1 MVDGG
6 RDARAS
12 DGLHYPLDGELGGH
26 VSRGHTRYSHKHCL
40 PRYSGLGPVR
50 GTLRAFIVYFYV
62 YTAVCRKGKTPVH
75 EPAHARKWDATDWR
89 LARQRIQLRTLKCT
103 TQKNQNANEESIRVY
118 SGQIRL
124 YIRTVYRHTRKA
136 RRRVDR
142 RRLDSGSGRGS
153 TQEPSCPRSR
163 ACCVASVRSQD
174 VRSRLR
180 LADAG
185 ALLFE
190 TRERLRVHGRVGLVC
205 HAGGTR

>member
-1 MVDGG
+1 MQEVG
-6 RDARAS
+6 RR
-12 DGLHYPLDGELGGH
+12 
-26 VSRGHTRYSHKHCL
+26 HTLAIGAPEDTIKIGAPEDTIKNSK
-40 PRYSGLGPVR
+40 
-50 GTLRAFIVYFYV
+50 VYN
-62 YTAVCRKGKTPVH
+62 
-75 EPAHARKWDATDWR
+75 
-89 LARQRIQLRTLKCT
+89 
-103 TQKNQNANEESIRVY
+103 TQNQNANQESIRAY

-124 YIRTVYRHTRKA
+124 YIRTVYRHTREA

-153 TQEPSCPRSR
+153 TQEPSSPRSL